1 MISMT
6 WRKPRANK
14 SRRRSSSRATGR
26 REAEHVG
33 RAARRDRVERCR
45 AAEERNRYPVCLLGE
60 GVRDNG
66 VELADERAGTGSVK
80 RRSAS
85 TPASGSPWVSSNT
98 SSSRPP
104 PLPPSAFDVLHG
116 KLQSRQPLSARP
128 GDPRRGQRAHPAEH
142 NGSAATHPAWG
153 GSCVAGAAHPQAPS
167 PRRVMSPLRS
177 GAYLPE
183 PAS

>member
-6 WRKPRANK
+6 WRKPRASK

-80 RRSAS
+80 
-85 TPASGSPWVSSNT
+85 T
-98 SSSRPP
+98 SERLDAGIGIPLGVFEHELEPP
-104 PLPPSAFDVLHG
+104 TA
-116 KLQSRQPLSARP
+116 
-128 GDPRRGQRAHPAEH
+128 
-142 NGSAATHPAWG
+142 AATLG
-153 GSCVAGAAHPQAPS
+153 V
-167 PRRVMSPLRS
+167 
-177 GAYLPE
+177 
-183 PAS
+183 